1 MQNNIRSL
9 YTRFISDEKIIV
21 LPTGSLN
28 NLLMC
33 NTPIGTSKLINMKIK
48 SIALFTGIA
57 LFNYSNT
64 YAQGCVAVRQMG
76 GNTLCSSQAYN
87 LSKGEFTVGT
97 TYRYFHSWRHFVG
110 TEEQHERQ
118 TTGGGHDANGK
129 ELGNAV
135 NIYSHAVDL
144 NISYGL
150 TDRIQF
156 NLSIPYVNNERSQ
169 VFRSKVDT
177 FRYSVYASGLA
188 DIRFSTGFWL
198 LSPKNEKSMKG
209 NLMLGLGIKTNSGS
223 YTEMDE
229 APQNDGTWKTV
240 MMDQA
245 IQPGDGGIGF
255 SIEAQGFVKL
265 YKGIY
270 GFLNGYYLFNPKES
284 NGSYKSDPTV
294 VKDKSGNVLGTLT
307 GYNVYACP
315 DQYLARAGFMGSVG
329 KKKNLTFS
337 AAGRFEG
344 IPAYDVFGGQVAYRR
359 PGYVVAVEPGISYTA
374 GKHTFSLLVPYNF
387 IRNRIQS
394 AADIARQDLQNSV
407 ITNESEKVHV
417 QGDAAFADWSL
428 NFNYT
433 WRIGKIFKKKVD
445 APTMDVVH

>member
-1 MQNNIRSL
+1 
-9 YTRFISDEKIIV
+9 
-21 LPTGSLN
+21 
-28 NLLMC
+28 
-33 NTPIGTSKLINMKIK
+33 MKIK

-374 GKHTFSLLVPYNF
+374 GKHTFSVLVPYNF

-394 AADIARQDLQNSV
+394 AADIARQDLENSV

-445 APTMDVVH
+445 APTIDVVH